1 MIIVIGNIKTTP
13 EGRARALALSLEHV
27 ARSRAEPGCIDH
39 RVSID
44 CEDEMKL
51 TFVEHW
57 QDMAALKTH
66 FGVKASQNFVKD
78 LTACLSEPPE
88 MTVYEAEAV

>member
-1 MIIVIGNIKTTP
+1 MIIVIGKITVNP
-13 EGRARALALSLEHV
+13 ARKDKALALCLEHV
-27 ARSRAEPGCIDH
+27 QRSRAEPGCLDH

-44 CEDEMKL
+44 CEDEAKM

-66 FGVKASQNFVKD
+66 FAVKASQDFVKD
-78 LTACLSEPPE
+78 LTACLTEPPE
-88 MTVYEAEAV
+88 MKIYEAGEV